1 MMRGQCDEVTGARQQ
16 ERAQGTDKCLTG
28 HPAPALLAARD
39 TSFLAGPGLPG
50 ASKGALESHSSRLG
64 PSCQQPCDRGQVSSL
79 SLHLL
84 LNGCKT
90 LDHPA
95 GLREQ

>member
-1 MMRGQCDEVTGARQQ
+1 MMRGQCVEDTGARQQ

-50 ASKGALESHSSRLG
+50 AAEGALESHSSRLG
-64 PSCQQPCDRGQVSSL
+64 PSCQQPCGRGQVSSL

-84 LNGCKT
+84 LNGYKN
-90 LDHPA
+90 LYYPA
-95 GLREQ
+95 GLWEQ